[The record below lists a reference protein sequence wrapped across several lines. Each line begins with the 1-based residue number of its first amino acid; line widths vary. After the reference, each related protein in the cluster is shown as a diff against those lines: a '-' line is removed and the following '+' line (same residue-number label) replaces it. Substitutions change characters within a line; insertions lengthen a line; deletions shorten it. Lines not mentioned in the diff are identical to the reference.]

1 MARVHEGQSATSSTT
16 DEQWMRRALELA
28 ASAIGEASPNP
39 LVGALVV
46 RDGRIVGRGVH
57 RYAQVTHAEVLAL
70 EDAGEQA
77 RGATLYTTL
86 EPCSHHGR
94 TPPCTEM
101 IIRSGITRVVAAM
114 IDPNPQVCGRGL
126 ETLRRAGVRV
136 DLGVC
141 ESEARRLN
149 EAFVTYITTGRPFV
163 HLKIAMSLDGRIAT
177 RSRESRWITGE
188 VARRRAHELRHQ
200 SDAVLVGIGTVLADD
215 PQLTDR
221 LGLPRSRPLVRVVLD
236 SRLRLPLES
245 RLVRTADE
253 APVLVFTSYA
263 EKERIERLGALGV
276 TVIRVPPEDHRV
288 SLPAVLEELGRR
300 EITRLLVEG
309 GAEVAAAFVEHRLV
323 DKFTLFLA
331 PRLIGGREAV
341 PALGGSGCAGLNE
354 ALTVDIVSLD
364 RVGEDIELTAY
375 PRNDRSQDLTSP
387 TRQEAAGAPTGS

>member
-1 MARVHEGQSATSSTT
+1 MTRVRKGQSAASSTT
-16 DEQWMRRALELA
+16 DQQWMRRALELA

-77 RGATLYTTL
+77 QGATLYTTL

-101 IIRSGITRVVAAM
+101 IIRSGIARVVAAM

-126 ETLRRAGVRV
+126 EALRRAGVGV

-141 ESEARRLN
+141 EGEARRLN

-177 RSRESRWITGE
+177 RSRESHWITGE
-188 VARRRAHELRHQ
+188 AARHRAHELRHQ

-215 PQLTDR
+215 PELTDR
-221 LGLPRSRPLVRVVLD
+221 LGRPRSRPLVRVVLD

-245 RLVRTADE
+245 KLVRTADE
-253 APVLVFTSYA
+253 APVLVFTRVA
-263 EKERIERLGALGV
+263 EQERVEPLRARGV
-276 TVIRVPPEDHRV
+276 TVIRVPAHGHRV

-323 DKFTLFLA
+323 DKFTLFVA

-341 PALGGSGCAGLNE
+341 PVLGGRGCARVSE
-354 ALTVDIVSLD
+354 AWAVNIVGLD

-375 PRNDRSQDLTSP
+375 PRHDPLISP
-387 TRQEAAGAPTGS
+387 ARKEAASARAGS

>member
-1 MARVHEGQSATSSTT
+1 MTRAHTGQSATSSTT
-16 DEQWMRRALELA
+16 DEQWMRRALGLA

-101 IIRSGITRVVAAM
+101 IIRSGIARVVAAM

-141 ESEARRLN
+141 EGEARRLN

-188 VARRRAHELRHQ
+188 AARHRAHELRHQ

-215 PQLTDR
+215 PELTDR
-221 LGLPRSRPLVRVVLD
+221 LGRPRSRPLARVVLD

-245 RLVRTADE
+245 KLVRTADA
-253 APVLVFTSYA
+253 APVLVFTSFA
-263 EKERIERLGALGV
+263 EQERIELLRALGV
-276 TVIRVPPEDHRV
+276 TVIRAPAHDHRV

-341 PALGGSGCAGLNE
+341 PALGGRGCARVSE
-354 ALTVDIVSLD
+354 ALVVDIVGLD

-375 PRNDRSQDLTSP
+375 PWHDRPQDLISP
-387 TRQEAAGAPTGS
+387 TREEAAGARTGS

>member
-1 MARVHEGQSATSSTT
+1 MTRVHKGESATSSTT

-46 RDGRIVGRGVH
+46 RDGGIVGRGVH

-70 EDAGEQA
+70 EEAGEQA

-101 IIRSGITRVVAAM
+101 IIRSGIGRVVAAM

-126 ETLRRAGVRV
+126 EALRQAGVRV

-149 EAFVTYITTGRPFV
+149 EAFITYITTGRPFV

-188 VARRRAHELRHQ
+188 AARHRAHELRHQ
-200 SDAVLVGIGTVLADD
+200 SDAVLVGIGTVLTDD
-215 PQLTDR
+215 PELTDR
-221 LGLPRSRPLVRVVLD
+221 LGRPRSRPLVRVVLD

-245 RLVRTADE
+245 KLVRTADE
-253 APVLVFTSYA
+253 APVLVFTSFA
-263 EKERIERLGALGV
+263 EQERVEPLRARGV
-276 TVIRVPPEDHRV
+276 TVIRVPAHDHRV

-341 PALGGSGCAGLNE
+341 PALGGRGCARLSE
-354 ALTVDIVSLD
+354 ALTVNIIGLD
-364 RVGEDIELTAY
+364 RLGEDVELTAY
-375 PRNDRSQDLTSP
+375 PRHDRSQALISP
-387 TRQEAAGAPTGS
+387 AREEAASARTES